1 MSKYLGNS
9 EELDDTEEILPH
21 GILEDNIASSA
32 LLTTIFNGIV
42 GFKPKKSFTSALL
55 QMTKTTDT
63 QCKNISSAILWISR
77 KLHTFLNDVCDAKTF
92 AKYFEVDII
101 MNEQVSLFISKT
113 EEFLA
118 IVNSGNPASY
128 AYCVDVYTTYLNEGT
143 NLLKTLDQKSFEYK
157 LMVKLLFKLKDMEGK
172 DVNTAELGFDGP
184 VVISFWATW
193 CAPCKRELNAIHELY
208 PDWQE
213 ETGVN
218 LVAVSIDDQKTMNSV
233 AVYANG
239 KAWEYLVLMDTN
251 GDFKRAMGVNNVPH
265 TFLVDKDGNIVYSH
279 NNYAAGDE
287 EKLYEEIKKISTK
300 K

>member
-1 MSKYLGNS
+1 MKKVILLFLG
-9 EELDDTEEILPH
+9 
-21 GILEDNIASSA
+21 
-32 LLTTIFNGIV
+32 F
-42 GFKPKKSFTSALL
+42 
-55 QMTKTTDT
+55 
-63 QCKNISSAILWISR
+63 
-77 KLHTFLNDVCDAKTF
+77 TF
-92 AKYFEVDII
+92 ALSSMAQETTTESHSESVK
-101 MNEQVSLFISKT
+101 QVPS
-113 EEFLA
+113 
-118 IVNSGNPASY
+118 V
-128 AYCVDVYTTYLNEGT
+128 
-143 NLLKTLDQKSFEYK
+143 
-157 LMVKLLFKLKDMEGK
+157 KLKDMEGK
-172 DVNTAELGFDGP
+172 VVNTAELGFDGP